1 MLDTKQVEAFF
12 NEVKK
17 DEGLK
22 AKLKKVEQEV
32 AQELNKKEA
41 KSFFY
46 EKLLPLAKEYGFSF
60 SYEELM
66 EYKKNLIPKAEEL
79 DDEILTQVAGGN
91 WWDDLWKSF
100 WNWWVGSS
108 SPGTGS

>member
-1 MLDTKQVEAFF
+1 MSNTKQVEAFF

-17 DEGLK
+17 DDGLK

-60 SYEELM
+60 SYKELM
-66 EYKKNLIPKAEEL
+66 EYKKTLIPDGEDL
-79 DDEILTQVAGGN
+79 DDEILTQVAGG
-91 WWDDLWKSF
+91 KKERSA
-100 WNWWVGSS
+100 S
-108 SPGTGS
+108 

>member
-1 MLDTKQVEAFF
+1 MSNTKQVEAFF

-17 DEGLK
+17 DDGLK

-60 SYEELM
+60 SYEDLIA
-66 EYKKNLIPKAEEL
+66 YKKDLLPDYEEL
-79 DDEILTQVAGGN
+79 DDEILAQVSGGGKGN
-91 WWDDLWKSF
+91 S
-100 WNWWVGSS
+100 GS
-108 SPGTGS
+108 